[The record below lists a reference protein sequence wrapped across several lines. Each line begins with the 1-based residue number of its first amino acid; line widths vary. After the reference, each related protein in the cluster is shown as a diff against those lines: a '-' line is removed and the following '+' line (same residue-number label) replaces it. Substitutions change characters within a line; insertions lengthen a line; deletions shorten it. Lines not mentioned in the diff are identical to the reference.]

1 MVVCVFVLYQKY
13 IEPIFKVLFLV
24 VLFQL
29 QTTVFW
35 VNQYRNSDRV
45 IIELLFMVVIL
56 WFKDFCLFETL
67 LLGMYVFEIEDVIH
81 ENQKVMLICY
91 SFYFFTIAC

>member
-1 MVVCVFVLYQKY
+1 
-13 IEPIFKVLFLV
+13 
-24 VLFQL
+24 
-29 QTTVFW
+29 
-35 VNQYRNSDRV
+35 
-45 IIELLFMVVIL
+45 MVVIL